1 MSTPPQPSF
10 VVPQVSVAPALL
22 TAATSRR
29 RRRAEAAAGSNDDV
43 EDREHERA
51 EPEIDADADAASRRT
66 TPKPNSKHAVAVSPH
81 HGLTLLVCLAFTSDK
96 PYGEQ

>member
-1 MSTPPQPSF
+1 MSTPPQPSV

-43 EDREHERA
+43 EDREHEEA
-51 EPEIDADADAASRRT
+51 ELEIDADAASRRT

-81 HGLTLLVCLAFTSDK
+81 HGLTLLLCLAFTSDK